1 MTHDQSSPNR
11 NGNSNTDESQN
22 EFENDSELD
31 IIRDADLEKRKEM
44 QLHVAQMLL
53 AANLLTKSQLDE
65 ALTQQSKMEGDLI
78 EILFVLEYLT
88 PDTLLDFLI
97 DHPGVVNSNITC
109 FEIRPVIISIIP
121 DSMAI
126 EHQILP
132 IDLVGKVLI
141 IGCMNNIAQE
151 VIAEVEKYTGCVV
164 KPVICRPTDVQ
175 AAIERYYKPKPPSST
190 MTETP
195 VVEPPT
201 HAAIDIDGLRQ
212 PLRLLHIPQLIR
224 EIKSLPVLPETVEQV
239 RNAMQ
244 NPNSSINVVVDI
256 ITLDPPIAAK
266 VLGVA
271 NSAAYG
277 FVHRIHD
284 LNHAVA
290 LLGLHEIYSIVL
302 SAAVADLLQK
312 WKHFDYQSFWF
323 DSVCSAI
330 ASRIVAKASGRR
342 QLVGIF
348 SAGLLHDI
356 GIAALWEIAPQRCA
370 QIDPTLTGLDRIAAE
385 EELLGLSHT
394 EAGYEL
400 ANHWGLPVEIT
411 ESIRFHH
418 QPQNAPNSKIHAAVV
433 CLADVMLQARNFTP
447 EEYPTM
453 FKPYE
458 VPMEILGIDAET
470 GEAMLEEYLS
480 RHTSAAREAFG

>member
-1 MTHDQSSPNR
+1 MTHDQSSPN
-11 NGNSNTDESQN
+11 NNSTSS
-22 EFENDSELD
+22 ENDMRLA

-44 QLHVAQMLL
+44 QLRVVYMLL
-53 AANLLTKSQLDE
+53 EANLLTKSQLDE
-65 ALTQQSKMEGDLI
+65 AITLQSKMEDDLI
-78 EILFVLEYLT
+78 EALFVLEYLT

-97 DHPGVVNSNITC
+97 DHPGVINSDITC
-109 FEIRPVIISIIP
+109 FEISPAIINIIP
-121 DSMAI
+121 ASIAI

-132 IDLVGKVLI
+132 IDLVGKVLM
-141 IGCMNNIAQE
+141 IGCLYTIKPEAIE
-151 VIAEVEKYTGCVV
+151 EVENYTGCNV
-164 KPVICRPTDVQ
+164 KTVFCRATDV
-175 AAIERYYKPKPPSST
+175 
-190 MTETP
+190 
-195 VVEPPT
+195 
-201 HAAIDIDGLRQ
+201 HAAIQRYYESKTTPNIITEAPVTETSAHSALDIDGLRQ
-212 PLRLLHIPQLIR
+212 PLRLLHVPQLIR

-244 NPNSSINVVVDI
+244 NPNSSINAAVDI

-356 GIAALWEIAPQRCA
+356 GIAALWEIAPLRCA
-370 QIDPTLTGLDRIAAE
+370 QIDPALTGLDRVAAE
-385 EELLGLSHT
+385 EDLLSLSHT

-433 CLADVMLQARNFTP
+433 CLADVMLQARNIVPDDYP
-447 EEYPTM
+447 EL

-458 VPMEILGIDAET
+458 VPMAILGIDAET

-480 RHTSAAREAFG
+480 RHSSAAREAFG